1 MDLGLKGKRV
11 LVTGSSQGI
20 GLAVAEAFLQE
31 SASVILNARNEHK
44 LIQACDCLRV
54 KYPEEEVSYF
64 VGDMTSKQD
73 ILALKE
79 SIIREGKGL
88 DIVIPNVG
96 IGKAQAENPLDM
108 EEWERLFRVNLFG
121 TVQLLDNLIDLL
133 KAGEESA
140 IVFISS
146 VAAKEISKAP
156 YAYAAGKEAILVL
169 AKRLSADLA
178 AYQIRVNSVLP
189 GNIVFEG
196 GRWEEI
202 LASNY
207 EETMG
212 MIENTVAMKRL
223 GRPEEIASA
232 VVFLASTKSSFITGS
247 SLVVDGGQLKGI

>member
-31 SASVILNARNEHK
+31 GASVILNARNEHK
-44 LIQACDCLRV
+44 LVQACDYLRI
-54 KYPEEEVSYF
+54 KYPKEEVSCF
-64 VGDMTSKQD
+64 SGDMTSKQD

-79 SIIREGKGL
+79 YIVREGKGL

-96 IGKAQAENPLDM
+96 TGKALAENPLDM

-121 TVQLLDNLIDLL
+121 AVQLLDNLIDLL
-133 KAGEESA
+133 KAGKESS

-189 GNIVFEG
+189 GNVLFEG

-202 LASNY
+202 LASDY
-207 EETMG
+207 ERTME
-212 MIENTVAMKRL
+212 MIEKTVAMKRL
-223 GRPEEIASA
+223 GSPEEIASA

>member
-1 MDLGLKGKRV
+1 MELGLKGKRV

-20 GLAVAEAFLQE
+20 GFAVAEAFLQE
-31 SASVILNARNEHK
+31 GASVILNARNECK
-44 LIQACDCLRV
+44 LIQAYDCLHV
-54 KYPEEEVSYF
+54 KYPKEEVSCF
-64 VGDMTSKQD
+64 AGDMTSKQD

-79 SIIREGKGL
+79 YIVREGKGL

-96 IGKAQAENPLDM
+96 TGKARAENPLDM
-108 EEWERLFRVNLFG
+108 EEWERLFSVNLFG
-121 TVQLLDNLIDLL
+121 TVRLLDHLIDFL
-133 KAGEESA
+133 KEGKESS

-156 YAYAAGKEAILVL
+156 YAYAAAKEAILVL
-169 AKRLSADLA
+169 AKRLSTDLA
-178 AYQIRVNSVLP
+178 SYQIRVNSVLP

-202 LASNY
+202 LASNH
-207 EETMG
+207 EETMR
-212 MIENTVAMKRL
+212 MIESTVAMKRL

-232 VVFLASTKSSFITGS
+232 VVFLASVKSSFITGS